1 MAHYEY
7 HEGSVTTCQD
17 IIDHADSQ
25 KENVNCSPLGYS
37 SLGLIV
43 QDAWGYRVEKARRG
57 PRNNQKTVYLNLQ
70 RKQSSCSSTLA
81 DESVDSLMDE
91 LSDIFIPKEWKMVQN
106 NPNSICFVR
115 LEKWEFN
122 KIRASTEVV
131 VTRPANSANAVI
143 VIKAHGCEKDLSDIP
158 GIQSL
163 PVKERVAI
171 AINYVEKSSF
181 CAGISL
187 PLGESLQV
195 YVPHISSTFKEL
207 EQGTLAEEESKAY
220 SLRCKVFSL
229 PGSKCSECRQLEK
242 LHKTKL
248 KRREKRVGIHVK
260 CNKRYLSKEEV
271 VLQLHQERK
280 RRLNAEKREKYW
292 RDKFHEESI
301 EIESRDHDDLSSIFQ
316 GLPKEKVPEEMAC
329 FWEQQK
335 RILNTT
341 SKRGYRW
348 HPK

>member
-1 MAHYEY
+1 
-7 HEGSVTTCQD
+7 
-17 IIDHADSQ
+17 
-25 KENVNCSPLGYS
+25 
-37 SLGLIV
+37 
-43 QDAWGYRVEKARRG
+43 
-57 PRNNQKTVYLNLQ
+57 
-70 RKQSSCSSTLA
+70 
-81 DESVDSLMDE
+81 MDE

-207 EQGTLAEEESKAY
+207 EQETLAEEESKAY

-348 HPK
+348 HPKIIRLCIDLYCKNPHVLDPLREFITLPSNRTIRFYKNKVDEKPGWNDQVLRWCLEAAQERGLKKEDYWGGFLIDEMKIQVCLK